1 MQTRWVLLVWQLRSM
16 RSGSDAEAALPVQTL
31 HRHLSIT
38 ALCCMPVAALCLQ
51 KLFQAVEEARALL
64 AEGAAAASRQQRKR
78 LALASKAGQQAG
90 PQQQRPQRRQRSQT
104 PDRQQQ
110 QQQQQGAGK
119 PEQDAAGTV
128 QVPAYPPP
136 VREDMGRSSKQLL
149 KWLKAAAA
157 DPMVR

>member
-1 MQTRWVLLVWQLRSM
+1 MAWKVACIACLGFAQAPLNHRLVLHLVP
-16 RSGSDAEAALPVQTL
+16 AV
-31 HRHLSIT
+31 
-38 ALCCMPVAALCLQ
+38 VLCLQ

-78 LALASKAGQQAG
+78 LALASKAGQQAAG

-119 PEQDAAGTV
+119 PEQDDAGTV